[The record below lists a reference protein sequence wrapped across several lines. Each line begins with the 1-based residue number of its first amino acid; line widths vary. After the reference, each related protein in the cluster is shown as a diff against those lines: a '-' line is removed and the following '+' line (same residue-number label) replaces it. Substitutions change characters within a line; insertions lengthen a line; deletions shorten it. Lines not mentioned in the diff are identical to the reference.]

1 MSFPPQ
7 CASLPRMTLKERA
20 HKLIDAMP
28 DDSPSLR
35 EICEN
40 LALNKAI
47 QEGLDDIAAGRVFS
61 LDEVEAE
68 FQERWKQ
75 RRSKSP

>member
-1 MSFPPQ
+1 MSFPPP
-7 CASLPRMTLKERA
+7 CASLPRMTLKDA

-35 EICEN
+35 DLCEN

-47 QEGLDDIAAGRVFS
+47 QEGLDDIAAGRVYS
-61 LDEVEAE
+61 LEEVEAE
-68 FQERWKQ
+68 FQQRWKQ
-75 RRSKSP
+75 ERSKSH

>member
-1 MSFPPQ
+1 
-7 CASLPRMTLKERA
+7 MTLKERA

-35 EICEN
+35 DLCEN

-47 QEGLDDIAAGRVFS
+47 QEGLADIAAGRICS
-61 LDEVEAE
+61 LEEVEAE
-68 FQERWKQ
+68 FQERWKEEH
-75 RRSKSP
+75 SKSH